1 VQKKLDPANA
11 KAPKEQSKMH
21 HVKPKILKPDGK
33 QRGGRG
39 FSREELKKAGIDS
52 AEAKRLKLPVD
63 KRRKTAHDQNVEAI
77 KTYADKKKAKVKP
90 KQKPK
95 PQPKKKA
102 KK

>member
-1 VQKKLDPANA
+1 
-11 KAPKEQSKMH
+11 MH
-21 HVKPKILKPDGK
+21 HIKPKINKKDGK

-39 FSREELKKAGIDS
+39 FSPEELEKAGLNP
-52 AEAKRLKLPVD
+52 AEAKRLKIPVD

-77 KTYADKKKAKVKP
+77 KAYAEKKKAEAKP
-90 KQKPK
+90 KQKPQ

>member
-1 VQKKLDPANA
+1 
-11 KAPKEQSKMH
+11 MH
-21 HVKPKILKPDGK
+21 HIKPKINKKGGK

-39 FSREELKKAGIDS
+39 FSREELKKAGLNP

-63 KRRKTAHDQNVEAI
+63 RRRKTAHDQNVEAI
-77 KTYADKKKAKVKP
+77 KAYAEKKKAKPKRKP
-90 KQKPK
+90 Q